1 MKREKTILTREK
13 ARAML
18 ILFYRIDNPTEK
30 QIAEFILFGRVSRN
44 EKRENFNEE
53 QKEKIQREI
62 KENECFFRS
71 EWAKDLAGFIG
82 FAYNPETLIKKL
94 RRETE

>member
-1 MKREKTILTREK
+1 MKKEKIGMKGEATMVCDGYKALAANIFNLAVSDYKKLLKKQKKEK
-13 ARAML
+13 
-18 ILFYRIDNPTEK
+18 
-30 QIAEFILFGRVSRN
+30 
-44 EKRENFNEE
+44 FNEE
-53 QKEKIQREI
+53 RKEKIQREI

-71 EWAKDLAGFIG
+71 EWAKDLVGFVG

>member
-1 MKREKTILTREK
+1 MKKEKIGMKGESTMVYDGYKALAVSIFNLAISDYKTLLKMQKKEK
-13 ARAML
+13 L
-18 ILFYRIDNPTEK
+18 
-30 QIAEFILFGRVSRN
+30 
-44 EKRENFNEE
+44 NEE

-71 EWAKDLAGFIG
+71 EWAKDLAGFVG